1 MKRKEFKQLGDP
13 TVQAGELATVIK
25 NLSGAELLALA
36 HQKHA
41 EMEEA
46 GELDG
51 VGDEQTDAPPLDDSM
66 VGSKLEV
73 CWLYWRPPSA
83 NGRGDGEWREAQ
95 EDRSED
101 VVRGHGRAGRQRDQ
115 RQGDAPL
122 QEPSQ
127 GRRAPCQV
135 AG

>member
-1 MKRKEFKQLGDP
+1 M
-13 TVQAGELATVIK
+13 IK

-83 NGRGDGEWREAQ
+83 NGRGDGSRT
-95 EDRSED
+95 
-101 VVRGHGRAGRQRDQ
+101 
-115 RQGDAPL
+115 
-122 QEPSQ
+122 
-127 GRRAPCQV
+127 
-135 AG
+135 